1 MDTSPEHDAEKCEAV
16 FSDKREPFVQ
26 TSCSISLPWGHDG
39 VIRHAFH
46 GLGMHKDEPIAV
58 NRQAAVQMGIRVRSV
73 AERCQYGRLAVVCK
87 NSLSPRLP
95 AIVDMRRRTY
105 E

>member
-58 NRQAAVQMGIRVRSV
+58 NRQAAVQMGIRVGSA
-73 AERCQYGRLAVVCK
+73 AERCQYGPAGRRLQK
-87 NSLSPRLP
+87 FPLTLSSCYRG
-95 AIVDMRRRTY
+95 DEENR
-105 E
+105 